1 MDKMGRFGNFHVSER
16 EIVKQKEQ
24 NTDCVKSCKW
34 DKTRET
40 YENARLVGTTCSK
53 IFMKALYVDSLEVF
67 DVDVAY
73 DILDDMIGES
83 DIGMREYRL

>member
-1 MDKMGRFGNFHVSER
+1 
-16 EIVKQKEQ
+16 
-24 NTDCVKSCKW
+24 
-34 DKTRET
+34 
-40 YENARLVGTTCSK
+40 
-53 IFMKALYVDSLEVF
+53 MKALYVDSLEVF

>member
-1 MDKMGRFGNFHVSER
+1 MHEVPVFRQKRRFSCQRDRLAFWCER
-16 EIVKQKEQ
+16 ERTKDQGVFWCH
-24 NTDCVKSCKW
+24 T
-34 DKTRET
+34 
-40 YENARLVGTTCSK
+40 K